1 MKKNET
7 TTETPTKT
15 TRKARSA
22 AKRDLTLKVQSRLRA
37 GLAGEGR

>member
-7 TTETPTKT
+7 TTTETP
-15 TRKARSA
+15 RKPRA
-22 AKRDLTLKVQSRLRA
+22 AKKRDLTLKVQSRLRA